1 MSLLPLSLPTPA
13 PTPTPT
19 PTATTATTPVPSAES
34 SPPPLSLPQLSA
46 AGSAVQPPTIHFY
59 PATPSADTPVIHP
72 SDYGFRD
79 SGLPQ
84 EVSPIGIHSHNHQ
97 FPQYSQA
104 SGHGSQTMLSVENA
118 NISIPTGNKS
128 CILPSP
134 SSGPAGRKQRFT
146 MGPRVDCV
154 KCRMGVKGH
163 WVHLD

>member
-19 PTATTATTPVPSAES
+19 PTATTATTPVPSAEP
-34 SPPPLSLPQLSA
+34 SPPTLSLPQLSA

-59 PATPSADTPVIHP
+59 PATSSADTPVIHP

-79 SGLPQ
+79 SGLTQ

-97 FPQYSQA
+97 LPQYSQA
-104 SGHGSQTMLSVENA
+104 SGHRSQTMLSVENA

-128 CILPSP
+128 CILPFP
-134 SSGPAGRKQRFT
+134 SSGPAGRKLQWALVWIVSSV
-146 MGPRVDCV
+146 G
-154 KCRMGVKGH
+154 
-163 WVHLD
+163 